1 MTLDYAN
8 EYPDVLSRLSERDQS
23 SSRAR
28 STGAASTERDGKSIV
43 VLGRASPA
51 DPVKNR
57 RVDEAAACLCE
68 DLPV

>member
-8 EYPDVLSRLSERDQS
+8 KYPDVLSRQSERDQP

-28 STGAASTERDGKSIV
+28 SKGAASTERDGKSIF
-43 VLGRASPA
+43 VLGRASTA
-51 DPVKNR
+51 DPVKDR
-57 RVDEAAACLCE
+57 RLDEAVACLCE